1 MTPLLLLI
9 ASDSPR
15 ASKLRRALDEAG
27 FRVCLE
33 ANQPVDLLVLASGA
47 GPVEQC
53 RAVPVFERT
62 PMLVWLERPGDV
74 GSVLRKGAD
83 DCVADTADLSEVLA
97 RIEALLRRARHERN
111 SAVISFG
118 GVLVDLRR
126 GNADMGKGA
135 VPLTPKQLH
144 LFSYLASHAGCVVA
158 RNELLREVWGSSV
171 TETRTVDT
179 HMAALRRKLETDPRR
194 PEYLFTIRG
203 RGYQFGQ

>member
-15 ASKLRRALDEAG
+15 ASKVHRALDETG
-27 FRVCLE
+27 YRVCLE

-97 RIEALLRRARHERN
+97 RIEALVPMLADPPSLYAEWRKLVVAHGCSGKIAHDARYI
-111 SAVISFG
+111 AA
-118 GVLVDLRR
+118 L
-126 GNADMGKGA
+126 
-135 VPLTPKQLH
+135 QLH
-144 LFSYLASHAGCVVA
+144 ELTRFLTFNVADFARFPGITILDPNAIAS
-158 RNELLREVWGSSV
+158 
-171 TETRTVDT
+171 
-179 HMAALRRKLETDPRR
+179 PRS
-194 PEYLFTIRG
+194 P
-203 RGYQFGQ
+203 